1 MKKVFFTSSDGEVW
15 GNKTHLKEIIRKEA
29 DEIYHKSTPKRL
41 ADLLIGYLDTLY
53 YKEEP
58 GDVKLPADADADY
71 FYCGSCR
78 RGFPVR
84 YTDEMVRMDCRP
96 CPTCG
101 AQSRVTPKLGEEKE
115 DAPVQKKKTR
125 KNPKGN

>member
-1 MKKVFFTSSDGEVW
+1 MKKTTKVFFTSLDGEVW
-15 GNKTHLKEIIRKEA
+15 VNKAHLKEIIRKEA
-29 DEIYHKSTPKRL
+29 DTIHHRSTPKRL

-58 GDVKLPADADADY
+58 GDVKLPADSDTDY

-78 RGFPVR
+78 RGFPVA
-84 YTDEMVRMDCRP
+84 YTPEMVKSETRP

-101 AQSRVTPKLGEEKE
+101 AQAYVTPKLGETENEKS
-115 DAPVQKKKTR
+115 
-125 KNPKGN
+125 

>member
-1 MKKVFFTSSDGEVW
+1 MKKVFFTSTDGEVW
-15 GNKTHLKEIIRKEA
+15 VNKAHLKEIIRSEVKA
-29 DEIYHKSTPKRL
+29 IHHRSTPKRL
-41 ADLLIGYLDTLY
+41 GDLLIGYLDTLY

-58 GDVKLPADADADY
+58 GDIQLSANSDTDY

-84 YTDEMVRMDCRP
+84 YTPEMIKSDIRP

-101 AQSRVTPKLGEEKE
+101 AQSNITPKLGEEATDGKIH
-115 DAPVQKKKTR
+115 D
-125 KNPKGN
+125 KNA